1 MIKNFFYSILLS
13 ITLFAVDT
21 LTVDN
26 LSAQK
31 QDTLYVQNMIEIE
44 ENIAKN
50 FEKYLLIE
58 YSIPTM
64 EKLISDD
71 YLGSNFSVIN
81 KMGENIDFKDS
92 SSLKLKYAVT
102 KDAYRKKRDLTVGIN
117 NYIVQLYNRDLY
129 RNYTYAYDDTTDI
142 LKSYV
147 EFKLESPE
155 AKTIFKILNEGY
167 TIAKT
172 CTDSL
177 KNTYCNYDTNSI
189 RWYNSASNW
198 IEYDK
203 KNFED
208 GNVTILSSSV
218 INDPK
223 LDNLKVGVYIFIQNT
238 SRYVKLIDNK
248 ILKVD

>member
-1 MIKNFFYSILLS
+1 MIKTLFSSILLS
-13 ITLFAVDT
+13 ITLFAVDN
-21 LTVDN
+21 LT
-26 LSAQK
+26 AQK
-31 QDTLYVQNMIEIE
+31 QDTLYIQNMIEIE

-50 FEKYLLIE
+50 FEKYLLTE
-58 YSIPTM
+58 YSIPTI
-64 EKLISDD
+64 EELISDD

-81 KMGENIDFKDS
+81 KMGDNIDFKDS
-92 SSLKLKYAVT
+92 SSLQLKYAVT
-102 KDAYRKKRDLTVGIN
+102 KDAYRKKRDETVGIE
-117 NYIVQLYNRDLY
+117 NYIVQLYDRDLY
-129 RNYTYAYDDTTDI
+129 RDYTYAYDDATDI
-142 LKSYV
+142 SKSYV
-147 EFKLESPE
+147 EFKLESAE
-155 AKTIFKILNEGY
+155 AKTIFKILTEGY
-167 TIAKT
+167 VIAKT

-208 GNVTILSSSV
+208 GNVTVVSSSV

>member
-44 ENIAKN
+44 EN
-50 FEKYLLIE
+50 
-58 YSIPTM
+58 M